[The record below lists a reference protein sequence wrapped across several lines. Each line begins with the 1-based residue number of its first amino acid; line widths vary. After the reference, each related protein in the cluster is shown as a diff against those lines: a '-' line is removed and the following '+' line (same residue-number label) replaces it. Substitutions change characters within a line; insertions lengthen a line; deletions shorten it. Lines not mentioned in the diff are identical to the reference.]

1 MLGDRRVRAVFF
13 TGEESQ
19 RRRTQNLVDFHD
31 DPAARVL
38 FATDAGGVGLNLQR
52 AASSCINLDL
62 PWNPAV
68 LEQRIGRIY
77 RLGQRRPIDVYN
89 LVAESGIEGRIA
101 ALVGDK
107 RALFDGLFDGQSD
120 EVRYQRGGSFLARI
134 EQLVPAIDDAIAET
148 SGDEGADGNPG
159 APEAEGDRGGDGDGD
174 PNGDRGGDAA
184 LAASPAA
191 GRPAPGAPTA
201 EALRSMLGQIRVE
214 RLADGRLAL
223 DAPPDSAAVLADLL
237 RQMAGL
243 LASPPR

>member
-1 MLGDRRVRAVFF
+1 M
-13 TGEESQ
+13 
-19 RRRTQNLVDFHD
+19 
-31 DPAARVL
+31 
-38 FATDAGGVGLNLQR
+38 
-52 AASSCINLDL
+52 
-62 PWNPAV
+62 

-89 LVAESGIEGRIA
+89 LVSEPGIESRIA
-101 ALVGDK
+101 DLVGSKQAFFTDSSTG
-107 RALFDGLFDGQSD
+107 RPTRSPSSESWSAS
-120 EVRYQRGGSFLARI
+120 SRI

-148 SGDEGADGNPG
+148 SGDDGADGDPG